1 MAVVRVHKTKDY
13 TVMSNYHFRE
23 KEMTLKAKGLL
34 SLMLS
39 LPDNWD
45 YSVAGLVA
53 ICVEKESAIVAALKE
68 LKRFGYLYIEK
79 RMPNETDSG
88 RIEYTYHIYEK
99 PQNVKNNVEI
109 VESSRQEVEKQ
120 GIKKQGVEN
129 QGLEFQGLENHGQL
143 NTDNQLLNNKIKNDK
158 KNKKESKANHNS
170 FDLIIDN
177 YIKDYAVI
185 FGNDRTETIK
195 SLLQDWLKVR
205 KAKRAAM
212 TDRSIE
218 LNLEKLNDCA
228 AESGMYVDDYLKEVI
243 CRGWQAFYPIN
254 NGQQQAAHQSR
265 GNNGGNVFLDMAKDE
280 GLI

>member
-79 RMPNETDSG
+79 RMPNETESG

-99 PQNVKNNVEI
+99 PQLQALTVLDHEQKA
-109 VESSRQEVEKQ
+109 EKQ

-129 QGLEFQGLENHGQL
+129 QGLEFQGLENQGQL

-158 KNKKESKANHNS
+158 KNKKERKEKHNS
-170 FDLIIDN
+170 FDLLIEN
-177 YIKDYAVI
+177 YIKTVEKEKADTVR
-185 FGNDRTETIK
+185 G
-195 SLLQDWLKVR
+195 LLQDWLKNR
-205 KAKRAAM
+205 KAKRAPM

-218 LNLEKLNDCA
+218 LNLKVLDECA
-228 AESGMYVDDYLKEVI
+228 YESNMTIDEYLEAVI
-243 CRGWQAFYPIN
+243 RRGWQAFYPIN
-254 NGQQQAAHQSR
+254 NGNGQQQVMHQSR
-265 GNNGGNVFLDMAKDE
+265 GNSGGNVFLDMAKDE

>member
-79 RMPNETDSG
+79 RMPNETESG

-99 PQNVKNNVEI
+99 PQLQALTVLDNE
-109 VESSRQEVEKQ
+109 QDTEKQ
-120 GIKKQGVEN
+120 DIKKQGVEN
-129 QGLEFQGLENHGQL
+129 QGLEFQGLENQGQSI
-143 NTDNQLLNNKIKNDK
+143 TDNQILNKQVNNNK
-158 KNKKESKANHNS
+158 KNKKERKEKHNS
-170 FDLIIDN
+170 FDLLIEN
-177 YIKDYAVI
+177 YV
-185 FGNDRTETIK
+185 ETVEK
-195 SLLQDWLKVR
+195 EKADTVRGLLQDWLKNR
-205 KAKRAAM
+205 KAKRAPM

-218 LNLEKLNDCA
+218 LNLKVLDECA
-228 AESGMYVDDYLKEVI
+228 YKSNMTIDEYLEAVI
-243 CRGWQAFYPIN
+243 RRGWQAFFPIN
-254 NGQQQAAHQSR
+254 NGNGQHQAAHQSR
-265 GNNGGNVFLDMAKDE
+265 GNSGGNVFLDMAKDE

>member
-34 SLMLS
+34 SIMLS

-53 ICVEKESAIVAALKE
+53 ICVEKESAVVAALKE

-79 RMPNETDSG
+79 RMPNETESG

-99 PQNVKNNVEI
+99 PQLQALTVLDHE
-109 VESSRQEVEKQ
+109 QETEKQ
-120 GIKKQGVEN
+120 DIKKQGVEN
-129 QGLEFQGLENHGQL
+129 QGLEFQGVENQGQL
-143 NTDNQLLNNKIKNDK
+143 NTNNQLLNNQIKKDK
-158 KNKKESKANHNS
+158 KNKKESKAKQNS
-170 FDLIIDN
+170 FDILIEN
-177 YIKDYAVI
+177 YV
-185 FGNDRTETIK
+185 ETVEK
-195 SLLQDWLKVR
+195 EKADTVRGLLQDWLKNR
-205 KAKRAAM
+205 KAKRAPM

-218 LNLEKLNDCA
+218 LNLKVLDECA
-228 AESGMYVDDYLKEVI
+228 YESNMTIDEYLEAVI
-243 CRGWQAFYPIN
+243 RRGWQAFYPIN
-254 NGQQQAAHQSR
+254 NGNGQQQATHQSR
-265 GNNGGNVFLDMAKDE
+265 GNSGGNVFLDIAKDE

>member
-129 QGLEFQGLENHGQL
+129 QGQSI
-143 NTDNQLLNNKIKNDK
+143 TDNQLLNNQINNNK
-158 KNKKESKANHNS
+158 KNKKERKAKHNS
-170 FDLIIDN
+170 FDLLIEN
-177 YIKDYAVI
+177 YV
-185 FGNDRTETIK
+185 ETVEK
-195 SLLQDWLKVR
+195 EKADTVRGLLQDWLKNR
-205 KAKRAAM
+205 KAKRAPM

-218 LNLEKLNDCA
+218 LNLKVLDECA
-228 AESGMYVDDYLKEVI
+228 YESNMTIDEYLEAVI
-243 CRGWQAFYPIN
+243 RRGWQAFYPIN
-254 NGQQQAAHQSR
+254 NGNGQQQVMHQSR
-265 GNNGGNVFLDMAKDE
+265 GNSGGNVFLDMAKDE

>member
-120 GIKKQGVEN
+120 AIKKQGVEN
-129 QGLEFQGLENHGQL
+129 QGLEFQGVENQGQL
-143 NTDNQLLNNKIKNDK
+143 NTDNQLL
-158 KNKKESKANHNS
+158 SKVKHNS
-170 FDLIIDN
+170 FDLLIEN
-177 YIKDYAVI
+177 YV
-185 FGNDRTETIK
+185 ETVEK
-195 SLLQDWLKVR
+195 EKADTVRGLLQDWLKNR
-205 KAKRAAM
+205 KAKRAPM

-218 LNLEKLNDCA
+218 LNLKVLDECA
-228 AESGMYVDDYLKEVI
+228 YESNMTIDEYLEAVI
-243 CRGWQAFYPIN
+243 RRGWQAFYPIN
-254 NGQQQAAHQSR
+254 NGNGQQQVMHQSR
-265 GNNGGNVFLDMAKDE
+265 GNSGGNVFLDMAKDE

>member
-129 QGLEFQGLENHGQL
+129 QGLEFQGVENQGQL
-143 NTDNQLLNNKIKNDK
+143 NTDNQLLNKQVNNNK
-158 KNKKESKANHNS
+158 KNKKESKAKHNS
-170 FDLIIDN
+170 FDILIEN
-177 YIKDYAVI
+177 YV
-185 FGNDRTETIK
+185 ETVEK
-195 SLLQDWLKVR
+195 EKADTVRGLLQDWLKNR
-205 KAKRAAM
+205 KAKRAPM

-218 LNLEKLNDCA
+218 LNLKVLDECA
-228 AESGMYVDDYLKEVI
+228 FESNMTIDEYLEAVI
-243 CRGWQAFYPIN
+243 RRGWQAFYPIN
-254 NGQQQAAHQSR
+254 NGNGQQATHQSR
-265 GNNGGNVFLDMAKDE
+265 GNSGGNVFLDMAKDE

>member
-129 QGLEFQGLENHGQL
+129 QGVENQGQSI
-143 NTDNQLLNNKIKNDK
+143 TDNQLLNNQINNNK
-158 KNKKESKANHNS
+158 KNKKERKAKHNS
-170 FDLIIDN
+170 FDLLIEN
-177 YIKDYAVI
+177 YV
-185 FGNDRTETIK
+185 ETVEK
-195 SLLQDWLKVR
+195 EKADTVRGLLQDWLKNR
-205 KAKRAAM
+205 KAKRAPM

-218 LNLEKLNDCA
+218 LNLKVLDECA
-228 AESGMYVDDYLKEVI
+228 YESNMTIDEYLEAVI
-243 CRGWQAFYPIN
+243 RRGWQAFYPIN
-254 NGQQQAAHQSR
+254 NGNGQQQVMHQSR
-265 GNNGGNVFLDMAKDE
+265 GNSGGNVFLDMAKDE

>member
-13 TVMSNYHFRE
+13 TVMSNYHLRE
-23 KEMTLKAKGLL
+23 AEMTLKAKGLL

-45 YSVAGLVA
+45 YSIAGLVA

-79 RMPNETDSG
+79 KMPNETESG

-99 PQNVKNNVEI
+99 PHNVEKS
-109 VESSRQEVEKQ
+109 VEIVEKQ
-120 GIKKQGVEN
+120 GIEKQGVEN
-129 QGLEFQGLENHGQL
+129 QGLENQGLENPGQL
-143 NTDNQLLNNKIKNDK
+143 NTNNQILNNKILNNKEK
-158 KNKKESKANHNS
+158 GRKKEKGKQNS
-170 FDLIIDN
+170 FDELIN
-177 YIKDYAVI
+177 DYLKSLESSLSPEQIEEV
-185 FGNDRTETIK
+185 R

-218 LNLEKLNDCA
+218 LNLKKLNECSS
-228 AESGMYVDDYLKEVI
+228 ESNMPIIKYLQEVI
-243 CRGWQAFYPIN
+243 CRGWQAFYPIHGN
-254 NGQQQAAHQSR
+254 QQAHGAAA
-265 GNNGGNVFLDMAKDE
+265 NGSNVFLDMAKDE
-280 GLI
+280 GIF